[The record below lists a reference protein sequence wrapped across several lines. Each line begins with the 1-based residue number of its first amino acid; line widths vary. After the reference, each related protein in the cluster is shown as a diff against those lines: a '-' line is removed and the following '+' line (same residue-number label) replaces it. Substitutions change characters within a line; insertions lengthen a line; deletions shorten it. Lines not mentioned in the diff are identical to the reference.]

1 MKIISD
7 SNDLV
12 IAKGRL
18 EDYSKMIDLAVSN
31 WDTGRP
37 AGELLCFITTACYIN
52 AFLIGE
58 LAQAMAGLAVPRP
71 PAMVK

>member
-1 MKIISD
+1 MFD

-18 EDYSKMIDLAVSN
+18 ADFTKMFDLAACN

-37 AGELLCFITTACYIN
+37 ANELLCFISTACYITE
-52 AFLIGE
+52 FLIKDLG
-58 LAQAMAGLAVPRP
+58 QAMDGQAAAQLPNGG
-71 PAMVK
+71 